1 MTPSVTEGRP
11 GGIKIPVTVHLA
23 ASGLTLAGRYSVG
36 ELLGRGGMAEV
47 RAGWD
52 QVLERPV
59 AVKLL
64 REDAASNLA
73 VRRRFEA
80 EAKAAAG
87 LVHPNIVQVYD
98 SGEDF
103 GVPFIV
109 MEKLPGRSLRDDI
122 RTRRLSVAEATGVA
136 VQVLAALEAAHRGG
150 LMHRDIKPGNVLYSG
165 GDRWKVADFGIAKSL
180 QPSDADET
188 MTGLVIGTPAYL
200 PPERLLGGDAT
211 PGGDVYAVG
220 VILYEALSG
229 RRPFGPTDRAGWVS
243 APSSPPTPLGH
254 LRPDV
259 PEALSAA
266 IERSLSRDPSHRF
279 ASAEEMADAIRPGG
293 TPADERP
300 GWLAVP
306 PAMPSTE
313 GRRGHD
319 PDGERPPGRDPEA
332 DDTDVLPRPDS
343 RRPSRRLLAGIAGC
357 ITALLAAAALLAAG
371 NGTAKARAP
380 APPTTVTVQVTT
392 TLPATSVPA
401 VAKARPGHDQS
412 GNNRGGG
419 ADKGGDG
426 G

>member
-1 MTPSVTEGRP
+1 MG
-11 GGIKIPVTVHLA
+11 
-23 ASGLTLAGRYSVG
+23 
-36 ELLGRGGMAEV
+36 EV

-52 QVLERPV
+52 KVLERPV

-64 REDAASNLA
+64 REDAASNPA

-80 EAKAAAG
+80 EARAAAG
-87 LVHPNIVQVYD
+87 LLHPNIVQVYD
-98 SGEDF
+98 SGEDC
-103 GVPFIV
+103 GVLFIV

-122 RTRRLSVAEATGVA
+122 RTRRLSVVEATGVA

-150 LMHRDIKPGNVLYSG
+150 LMHRDIKPANILYSG
-165 GDRWKVADFGIAKSL
+165 GDHWKVADFGIAKSL
-180 QPSDADET
+180 QPTDADET
-188 MTGLVIGTPAYL
+188 VTGMVIGTPAYL

-220 VILYEALSG
+220 VILYEALAG
-229 RRPFGPTDRAGWVS
+229 RRPFETTHRAGWVS
-243 APSSPPTPLGH
+243 APVSPPAPVGH

-259 PEALSAA
+259 PTALSTA

-279 ASAEEMADAIRPGG
+279 ATAGEMADAIRSGG

-306 PAMPSTE
+306 PAMPGAE
-313 GRRGHD
+313 DRPGHD
-319 PDGERPPGRDPEA
+319 PDGEGPPGEDPEA
-332 DDTDVLPRPDS
+332 DDTDVLPRPGS
-343 RRPSRRLLAGIAGC
+343 NRPSRPWLAGIAGC
-357 ITALLAAAALLAAG
+357 IAALLAAAAVLAAS
-371 NGTAKARAP
+371 NGAAKARTP
-380 APPTTVTVQVTT
+380 APPTTVTGQVTT

-401 VAKARPGHDQS
+401 VAKTRPGRDQS

-419 ADKGGDG
+419 GDKGGEG